1 MIMIF
6 DTYTV
11 YVFPDSHNGRGV
23 KRLSCNLAALT
34 LKQLTLKYGKPTKV
48 TYSYERVMQEGIR

>member
-1 MIMIF
+1 MVMTF

-11 YVFPDSHNGRGV
+11 YVFPNGV

-34 LKQLTLKYGKPTKV
+34 LKQLTQKYGKPIKTE
-48 TYSYERVMQEGIR
+48 YSYERVMEEGIR